1 MERAAL
7 RQSPTAGGEIIL
19 NGNPHP
25 VRAMLASSNPLSN
38 LSDQKTA
45 GKTVQALDLIAPMD
59 FYPNAWH
66 IDDEMASYDITF
78 YNAFSETSL
87 GGNTV
92 AIILDAGGIEARQM
106 ASIANKL
113 NAPATA
119 FVTGL
124 DDTAVDVR
132 FFSVSHEYPMCGFGI
147 IGLITSLV
155 DQTTFNLDNEQPLQ
169 WKLRTPT
176 STVAVTS
183 TRRADGKVV
192 VMTTLPPAQLETRSP
207 NLQSLAGALGIEV
220 SGFDEVLPI
229 EAAHSDFVNL
239 LVPVK
244 DKSVMQTMSANMET
258 IKELCSDL
266 GIDTLVVFTA
276 DTEEPNRTVHCREF
290 CPAIGIPESAA
301 TGTTNRAL
309 ACYLVNNGQV
319 ELSSD
324 ERCTVVAE
332 QGYEM
337 GRPSLIT
344 TEVMA
349 RDGEITTLRVGG
361 TATKL
366 IQGTFTF
373 S

>member
-1 MERAAL
+1 
-7 RQSPTAGGEIIL
+7 
-19 NGNPHP
+19 
-25 VRAMLASSNPLSN
+25 
-38 LSDQKTA
+38 
-45 GKTVQALDLIAPMD
+45 
-59 FYPNAWH
+59 
-66 IDDEMASYDITF
+66 
-78 YNAFSETSL
+78 
-87 GGNTV
+87 
-92 AIILDAGGIEARQM
+92 
-106 ASIANKL
+106 
-113 NAPATA
+113 
-119 FVTGL
+119 
-124 DDTAVDVR
+124 
-132 FFSVSHEYPMCGFGI
+132 
-147 IGLITSLV
+147 
-155 DQTTFNLDNEQPLQ
+155 
-169 WKLRTPT
+169 
-176 STVAVTS
+176 
-183 TRRADGKVV
+183 
-192 VMTTLPPAQLETRSP
+192 MTTLPPAQLETRSP

-244 DKSVMQTMSANMET
+244 DKSVMQKMSANMET

-373 S
+373 F

>member
-7 RQSPTAGGEIIL
+7 RQSPTAWGEIIL

-25 VRAMLASSNPLSN
+25 ACAMLASSNPLSN

-106 ASIANKL
+106 ASIAKKL

-124 DDTAVDVR
+124 DETSVDVR

-169 WKLRTPT
+169 WELRTPT

-183 TRRADGKVV
+183 TRRADGEVV

-207 NLQSLAGALGIEV
+207 NLQALAGALGIEV

-229 EAAHSDFVNL
+229 QAAHSDFVNL

-266 GIDTLVVFTA
+266 GIDTIVVFTA

-319 ELSSD
+319 ELNSD

-373 S
+373 C